1 MSDRARCTGREL
13 PAARQRKI
21 CAGVQPQPQ
30 RPRLPVWRG
39 GVGWPEWTR
48 SASAPQRPQ
57 KRRKSPGHNLTRR
70 ARKQGY
76 GPTTGS
82 THQWKR
88 CRHTA
93 TRHQWPQERRKQR
106 THEIT
111 YQKTKRRTRPPE
123 PSHGNK
129 EKPRHNG
136 QGKEEPRKPS
146 GLRGL
151 CYQANQSP

>member
-1 MSDRARCTGREL
+1 LSDRASCSPPGNVKS
-13 PAARQRKI
+13 ARA
-21 CAGVQPQPQ
+21 CHPHPPQ

-76 GPTTGS
+76 GPTTDA

-93 TRHQWPQERRKQR
+93 ARHQWPQERRKPR
-106 THEIT
+106 AHEIT

-123 PSHGNK
+123 PPHGNK

-136 QGKEEPRKPS
+136 QGKEEPPEAVRHP
-146 GLRGL
+146 GVAFTR
-151 CYQANQSP
+151 